1 MDTKSFH
8 WITLATAVLAAL
20 AAAASLALEPQ
31 RPPGASLAGPLPVL
45 PAIATTT
52 PPPNTRGDA

>member
-20 AAAASLALEPQ
+20 AAASTLALEAQ
-31 RPPGASLAGPLPVL
+31 RLPGATLAGPLPVP
-45 PAIATTT
+45 PAITAATTT
-52 PPPNTRGDA
+52 PPNT